1 MTAKTTAIERLLES
15 LADAP
20 ERFPSALLLTASS
33 ESRLEKESRRIAAH
47 LLCPGDAGAH
57 ALGDPGTPGES
68 CSSCRRVDAGL
79 HPDFLSIEPEGVQ
92 IRIDRIR
99 EALTFAAGRPYESPR
114 RVARIVRAD
123 LLGLEA
129 GNALL
134 KALEEPGERVRWILT
149 SARPESLLATI
160 RSRCTRAALPEP
172 GLAERQRDW
181 QSRGFA
187 EEDARELVLFVAEQ
201 PDDAED
207 SVDPATALA
216 EGRGARQMIL
226 EALEEGL
233 AGGRLV
239 PLLLLAERLGPRAEA
254 DGRLLAELL
263 ADTALA
269 SGAPVAEAVRHHAVA
284 GRLARLSRRVSAS
297 SLREAAI
304 SAADPPP
311 DNRRG
316 NRRYHY
322 ESLLLKLYASREAEV
337 GT

>member
-1 MTAKTTAIERLLES
+1 MTATGAAAAIERLLES

-20 ERFPSALLLTASS
+20 ERFPSALLLTARS
-33 ESRLEKESRRIAAH
+33 EARLEKESRRLAAR
-47 LLCPGDAGAH
+47 LLCPGEAGAH
-57 ALGDPGTPGES
+57 VHGARRESETSGES
-68 CSSCRRVDAGL
+68 CSSCRRVDVGI

-99 EALTFAAGRPYESPR
+99 EGLAFAAGRPYEGPR
-114 RVARIVRAD
+114 RVARILRAD

-160 RSRCTRAALPEP
+160 RSRCARAALPEP
-172 GLAERQRDW
+172 GLAERQREW
-181 QSRGFA
+181 VSRGFS
-187 EEDARELVLFVAEQ
+187 EEDARELVLFAKEI
-201 PDDAED
+201 DETED
-207 SVDPATALA
+207 PMAALA

-226 EALEEGL
+226 EALEDGL

-239 PLLLLAERLGPRAEA
+239 PLILLAERLGPRADA
-254 DGRLLAELL
+254 DGGLLAQLL

-269 SGAPVAEAVRHHAVA
+269 SGAPLGVEEAVRHHAVA
-284 GRLARLSRRVSAS
+284 GRLAQLSRRVSAS
-297 SLREAAI
+297 SLREAAMA
-304 SAADPPP
+304 AADPPP

-322 ESLLLKLYASREAEV
+322 ESLLLKLFASRV
-337 GT
+337 G